1 MGVEETMSLSSNEI
15 KEILEILDGSGWEEA
30 QLTVGDT
37 TLVVSN
43 SGTLPTPAAPPPP
56 PAAPAA
62 APVDSAAGGAV
73 GGPISEEAL
82 ATGGDGGS
90 PAATGP
96 AAESTGV
103 VVEAPSVGVFWRSP
117 EPGAAAFV
125 EVGDAVEAG
134 QTLCIVEV
142 MKLMQHVAAEVAGT
156 IAEIHVSNSE
166 HVEYGTPLFS
176 IAPAA

>member
-1 MGVEETMSLSSNEI
+1 MSLSSNEI
-15 KEILEILDGSGWEEA
+15 KEILEILEGSGWEEA
-30 QLTVGDT
+30 HLTVGDT

-43 SGTLPTPAAPPPP
+43 SGTLPAPAAPPPP
-56 PAAPAA
+56 AAP

-82 ATGGDGGS
+82 ASGGDGGS

-117 EPGAAAFV
+117 EPGAAPFV

-142 MKLMQHVAAEVAGT
+142 MKLMQHVAADVAGT
-156 IAEIHVSNSE
+156 IAEIHVANSE